1 MTDKSKFE
9 QMLEK
14 LVADDKTAAE
24 EIFHNI
30 VVEKSRSI
38 YEGLLEDDIKD
49 IEVEETSKEESKEKS
64 DETTEASKE
73 DKKEDEKVEE
83 KTEETKDEETTEVSK
98 DDAKED
104 EAVEEASKDEEAKE
118 EESKD
123 EDATDE
129 SLADVQDSEAP
140 AVETPVVPAEMGGDA
155 TDDMMGDIE
164 ADKGEEDKEGDAD
177 HDGED
182 MEDRV
187 VDLEDAIDDLKAEF
201 EKMMSDK
208 GDDEEGDDD
217 AEDKGEEEAI
227 ISQDAEGETEVA
239 PVLAPEEVAPA
250 VESKESAPKSAT
262 EEIREYVNKVEAS
275 HSDGSDNTASPV
287 AKSGGTDAKA
297 DAKGLVQGGE
307 EKGRPAPKAKEHDA
321 GNINK
326 PGNKSAAP
334 KAAKAN
340 TADGTDGSAKKSA
353 IGS

>member
-1 MTDKSKFE
+1 MSDKSKFE

-14 LVADDKTAAE
+14 LVADDKAAAE

-83 KTEETKDEETTEVSK
+83 KTEETKDEETTEASK

-104 EAVEEASKDEEAKE
+104 EAVEEASKDEE
-118 EESKD
+118 SKD
-123 EDATDE
+123 EDTTDE
-129 SLADVQDSEAP
+129 SLVDVQDSEAP

-340 TADGTDGSAKKSA
+340 TADGTDGSSKKSA

>member
-83 KTEETKDEETTEVSK
+83 KTEETKDEETTEASK

-104 EAVEEASKDEEAKE
+104 EAVEEASKDEE
-118 EESKD
+118 SKD
-123 EDATDE
+123 EDTTDE
-129 SLADVQDSEAP
+129 TLVDVQDSEAP

-262 EEIREYVNKVEAS
+262 EEIREYVNKVEAP

-287 AKSGGTDAKA
+287 AKSGGTDPKA

-340 TADGTDGSAKKSA
+340 TADGTDGSSKKSA

>member
-64 DETTEASKE
+64 AETTEASKE

-83 KTEETKDEETTEVSK
+83 KTEETKDEETTEASK

-104 EAVEEASKDEEAKE
+104 EAVEEASKDEE
-118 EESKD
+118 SKD
-123 EDATDE
+123 EDTTDE
-129 SLADVQDSEAP
+129 SLVDVQDSEAP

-340 TADGTDGSAKKSA
+340 TADGTDGSSKKSA